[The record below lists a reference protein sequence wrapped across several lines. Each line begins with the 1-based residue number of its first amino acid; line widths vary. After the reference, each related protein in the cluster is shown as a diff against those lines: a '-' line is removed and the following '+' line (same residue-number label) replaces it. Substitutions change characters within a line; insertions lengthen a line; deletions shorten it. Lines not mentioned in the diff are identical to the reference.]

1 MERKDEVLNSNLIT
15 KIYDS
20 KDNKSMNTCEEELT
34 GIGILTWINGDKYEG
49 EFVKGRRTGKGI
61 LTWANGDKYEGDFI
75 EGKRTGKGVLTWAN
89 GDKYEGDFVEGKRTG
104 KGTLTLVSGDKYE
117 GDFIQGFLT
126 GEGVFSWADG
136 DIYKGSFVEGEL
148 HGKGTI
154 IWSDGDKYE
163 GDFADGE
170 RTGKGIFTW
179 AGGDKYE
186 GDFIDGVL
194 NGKGILTQANG
205 DRYEGEFVS
214 GKKSGRG
221 ILSWADGSKYEGS
234 FIDDKREGK
243 GVYIFKNG
251 IVYEGDFLDGRMT
264 GKGIMIWNSGNKY
277 KGDFVEGKLTGEGI
291 LTWANGDIYKG
302 SFIEGKRT
310 GYGIMI
316 WCDGSRYEGEFA
328 DGKRNGRG
336 ILIEANGE
344 KYEGDFL
351 ADKKH
356 GKGKYTFKNGI
367 IYEGDFIQGKMTGKG
382 VMTWSSGSR
391 YEGDFVDGMKCG
403 NGILTGANGLIYEG
417 EFKDGKRTGNGKLTW
432 ANGEKYEGEFV
443 DGKRTGKGIFHHLD
457 GNTEEGEFVDGKLVS
472 CMDDDSFDKDGIFN
486 DGCSSAN
493 KFGSILDCENSD
505 ISDNKE
511 DIISHN
517 EEDYNN
523 EKDDLKNDSN
533 EDSNLKSNKE
543 DEQSVEDELKELV
556 GLKNVKKN
564 IQQLSNLIKTN
575 KLREAQGL
583 NSAKPSLHLVFT
595 GNPGTGKTTV
605 ARIIGKLYKNM
616 GLLKKGHVVEVDRSS
631 LVAQYVGQTE
641 KLVRNVVK
649 KAIGGVLFIDEAYAL
664 YKEDSANDFGKE
676 AIDALLKLM
685 EDYRESF
692 IVIVAGYRKEME
704 KFLKCNPGLASR
716 FNTYIDFE
724 DYNADEMM
732 EIMRLNCNKN
742 SYILS
747 KEAQKELSI
756 LFDKEIR
763 NKKENFANARFV
775 RNIFEQIIQIQS
787 NRISEIVNPTK
798 ENLML
803 ITKDD
808 IINLNINDNDCDETL
823 ESLLEELNSYVG
835 LESVKKNVNTNINL
849 LRLQKMREESGINA
863 MKVNMHL
870 VFSGNPGTGKTTI
883 ARLIGKIYK
892 KLGLLSKGHFI
903 ECDRSDLVGQY
914 VGQTS
919 QKVVEKVNEALG
931 GILFIDEA
939 YSLCSSSQND
949 FGQEAIDTLLKL
961 MEDNR
966 DNLVVIVA
974 GYREKMQEFLNSNPG
989 LKSRFNQFINFEDY
1003 NEEELKGIFDLL
1015 CSKNQF
1021 TLSSEGEEKL
1031 NKFFKETIESKSENF
1046 ANGRFVRNVFENLVK
1061 IQANRLVTESLDF
1074 NDMSQIQCITLKDI
1088 EYLIENMDM

>member
-1 MERKDEVLNSNLIT
+1 MDKKDEVLNSSLIT

-20 KDNKSMNTCEEELT
+20 KDNKSMNACEEELT
-34 GIGILTWINGDKYEG
+34 GIGILTWVNGDKYEG

-89 GDKYEGDFVEGKRTG
+89 GDIYEGEFVEGKRSG

-126 GEGVFSWADG
+126 GEGVFTWADG
-136 DIYKGSFVEGEL
+136 DIYKGSFVKGEL

-163 GDFADGE
+163 GDFVEGE
-170 RTGKGIFTW
+170 RTGKGTFTW
-179 AGGDKYE
+179 AGGEIYE

-194 NGKGILTQANG
+194 SGKGILTQANG

-234 FIDDKREGK
+234 FVDNKQEGK
-243 GVYIFKNG
+243 GTYIFKNG
-251 IVYEGDFLDGRMT
+251 IVYEGDFLDGKMT

-277 KGDFVEGKLTGEGI
+277 KGDFVEGKLTGKGV

-302 SFIEGKRT
+302 DFVDGKRT
-310 GYGIMI
+310 GSGIMI
-316 WCDGSRYEGEFA
+316 WCDGSRYEGEFV
-328 DGKRNGRG
+328 DGRRSGKG
-336 ILIEANGE
+336 ILIEVNGE

-367 IYEGDFIQGKMTGKG
+367 IYEGDFLEGKMTGKG
-382 VMTWSSGSR
+382 IMTWSSGSR

-403 NGILTGANGLIYEG
+403 NGILIGANGLIYEG
-417 EFKDGKRTGNGKLTW
+417 EFKDGKRTGNGRLTW

-457 GNTEEGEFVDGKLVS
+457 GNTEEGEFVDGKLVTY
-472 CMDDDSFDKDGIFN
+472 MDDDYGTFSDIYVN
-486 DGCSSAN
+486 DN
-493 KFGSILDCENSD
+493 KFEEILNSESNIINENYEFEIPVNNNDTNMNYQDTNSL
-505 ISDNKE
+505 DNKE
-511 DIISHN
+511 D
-517 EEDYNN
+517 
-523 EKDDLKNDSN
+523 EK
-533 EDSNLKSNKE
+533 
-543 DEQSVEDELKELV
+543 SVEDELNELI

-564 IQQLSNLIKTN
+564 IQQLSNLIRTN

-583 NSAKPSLHLVFT
+583 NSAKLSLHLVFT

-664 YKEDSANDFGKE
+664 YKEESNNDFGKE
-676 AIDALLKLM
+676 AIDVLLKLM

-692 IVIVAGYRKEME
+692 VVIVAGYSREME
-704 KFLKCNPGLASR
+704 KFLKSNPGLASR
-716 FNTYIDFE
+716 FNTYINFE
-724 DYNADEMM
+724 DYDADEMM
-732 EIMRLNCNKN
+732 DIMKLNCNKN
-742 SYILS
+742 SYILDEES
-747 KEAQKELSI
+747 ERELKALFEKEVQ
-756 LFDKEIR
+756 

-798 ENLML
+798 EELML
-803 ITKDD
+803 ISKGD
-808 IINLNINDNDCDETL
+808 IINLNINDNEDEETL
-823 ESLLEELNSYVG
+823 EFLLEQLDSYIG
-835 LESVKKNVNTNINL
+835 LENVKKSVNTNINL
-849 LRLQKMREESGINA
+849 LRLQKMREQSGINA

-919 QKVVEKVNEALG
+919 QKVVDKVNEALG

-939 YSLCSSSQND
+939 YSLYNGSQND

-974 GYREKMQEFLNSNPG
+974 GYSKKIEEFLNSNPG

-1003 NEEELKGIFDLL
+1003 NEEQLKGIFDLL

-1021 TLSSEGEEKL
+1021 TLSSEGEKKL
-1031 NKFFKETIESKSENF
+1031 KQFFKETIESKSENF

-1074 NDMSQIQCITLKDI
+1074 NDMSQIQCITEKDI
-1088 EYLIENMDM
+1088 EYLIENVDM